1 MSTHRKI
8 EWTLFLSGLGG
19 MAFAGYLSA
28 VKLFTETCAFNE
40 SCPYF
45 LGFPACYYGLFMY
58 LIITLFAGLHVAHLY
73 DGKKANQIVLITACL
88 GIIFAGYFT
97 ATELPVL
104 FSDGLS
110 AYMLG
115 LPTCALGLIF
125 YVIIATLSLRLAR
138 DFSTQSPSH
147 S

>member
-8 EWTLFLSGLGG
+8 EWAVFFLGLSGLL
-19 MAFAGYLSA
+19 FAGYLSA

-45 LGFPACYYGLFMY
+45 LGYPACYFGFVMY
-58 LIITLFAGLHVAHLY
+58 AVIASFAGLHVFHLY
-73 DGKKANQIVLITACL
+73 DGPKANTAVLAVATL
-88 GIIFAGYFT
+88 GIVFSGYFT
-97 ATELPVL
+97 FGELPKL
-104 FSDGLS
+104 FDQGIA

-125 YVIIATLSLRLAR
+125 YVAIALFSLRLRR
-138 DFSTQSPSH
+138 DFRA
-147 S
+147 